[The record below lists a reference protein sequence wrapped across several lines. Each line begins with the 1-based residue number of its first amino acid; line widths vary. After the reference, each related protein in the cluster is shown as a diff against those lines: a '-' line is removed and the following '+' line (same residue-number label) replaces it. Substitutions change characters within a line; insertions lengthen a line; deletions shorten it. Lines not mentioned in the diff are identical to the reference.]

1 MSPTDLVA
9 AISGAVPQLLKL
21 GRTLTWNDISD
32 HCLFILSEITDEPTN
47 AHQRRRVTKR
57 LNDAKQPLPLA
68 DLAPALQQL
77 HGNLH
82 DINLYIYRATRE
94 VTIVDVRYYP
104 RSSLAPTYRA
114 QVAELPPMLHLKV
127 ATPPWLALAEPLPR
141 FDINWE
147 RRVTWAWLRTRW
159 FRRISFR

>member
-1 MSPTDLVA
+1 MRGNNHWTGLRRQ
-9 AISGAVPQLLKL
+9 IGSGGTTGART
-21 GRTLTWNDISD
+21 GRTLTRNDISD

-68 DLAPALQQL
+68 DLAPALHQL

-82 DINLYIYRATRE
+82 DINLYIYWATRE
-94 VTIVDVRYYP
+94 VTIVDVCYYF

-114 QVAELPPMLHLKV
+114 QVAELPPMLYMKV

-141 FDINWE
+141 FNINWE
-147 RRVTWAWLRTRW
+147 RRVTWA
-159 FRRISFR
+159 